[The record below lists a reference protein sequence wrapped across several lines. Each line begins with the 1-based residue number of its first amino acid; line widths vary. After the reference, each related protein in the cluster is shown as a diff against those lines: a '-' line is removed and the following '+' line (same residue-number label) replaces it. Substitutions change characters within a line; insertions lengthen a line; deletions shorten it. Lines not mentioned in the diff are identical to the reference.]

1 MGAELIQEQEQEI
14 QEIQE
19 GGVEGYAGT
28 ENFSLVGGKRRK
40 GRKGSRRT
48 KKGDKMKKGRKGHK
62 GTRKGTRKGKRPPS
76 KWIIHVK
83 AFCKKTGKNFPQ
95 ALKDPMCRKTFKH

>member
-1 MGAELIQEQEQEI
+1 MGAEEEVLTEEVA
-14 QEIQE
+14 QE
-19 GGVEGYAGT
+19 GGVEEYDGGKSYTA
-28 ENFSLVGGKRRK
+28 VGGKRRR

-48 KKGDKMKKGRKGHK
+48 KKGKKMKKG
-62 GTRKGTRKGKRPPS
+62 RKGTRKGKRPPS
-76 KWIIHVK
+76 KWIMHVK

>member
-1 MGAELIQEQEQEI
+1 MAAELIQEQEAQEA
-14 QEIQE
+14 QE
-19 GGVEGYAGT
+19 GGVEGYAGPET
-28 ENFSLVGGKRRK
+28 GSMLGGKRRKGSRK

-48 KKGDKMKKGRKGHK
+48 KKGDKMKKGHK

-76 KWIIHVK
+76 KWIMHVK

>member
-1 MGAELIQEQEQEI
+1 MGAELIQEQEAETQAG
-14 QEIQE
+14 QE
-19 GGVEGYAGT
+19 GGVEGYDGGKSYTA
-28 ENFSLVGGKRRK
+28 VGGKRRK

-62 GTRKGTRKGKRPPS
+62 RTRKGKRPPS
-76 KWIIHVK
+76 KWIMHVK

>member
-1 MGAELIQEQEQEI
+1 MGTELIQEQEAQEA
-14 QEIQE
+14 QE

-62 GTRKGTRKGKRPPS
+62 GTRKGKRPPS
-76 KWIIHVK
+76 KWILHVK
-83 AFCKKTGKNFPQ
+83 AFCKKTGMKYPD
-95 ALKDPMCRKTFKH
+95 ALKSKQCKAEYKKH

>member
-1 MGAELIQEQEQEI
+1 MGAEEEVAQEVRD
-14 QEIQE
+14 
-19 GGVEGYAGT
+19 GGVQGYGGT
-28 ENFSLVGGKRRK
+28 EKFSMLGGKRRK

-48 KKGDKMKKGRKGHK
+48 KKGSKMKKGRKGK
-62 GTRKGTRKGKRPPS
+62 RTRKGKRPPS
-76 KWIIHVK
+76 KWIMHVK